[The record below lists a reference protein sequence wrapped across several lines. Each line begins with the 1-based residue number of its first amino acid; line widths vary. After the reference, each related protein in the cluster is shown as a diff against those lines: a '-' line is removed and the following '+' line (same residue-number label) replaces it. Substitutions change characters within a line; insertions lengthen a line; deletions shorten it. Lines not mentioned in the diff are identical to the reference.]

1 MTTRLTCSTD
11 GTIRFNGM
19 AVGSITTTSPV
30 IHAVDAEG
38 MTFSPTLVLASR
50 CGAHVDR
57 LIPVPVADK
66 EGTEWTAP
74 LPWPPRVADLP
85 DPWTRC
91 AECIR
96 PGERPGRR
104 NRIIG

>member
-1 MTTRLTCSTD
+1 MTTREG
-11 GTIRFNGM
+11 GTSMLALILN
-19 AVGSITTTSPV
+19 TPTSAAAATGPPV